1 MKKVIFIL
9 VFTLTFQKGYSQGCC
24 SGGVPMSAN
33 VGLPVSDAGSWQ
45 FSVNYDLNVLST
57 LKNGT
62 ETLDD
67 DRQKRTT
74 HSVLAQVGYT
84 LNNRLSLELF
94 SSFVRQERRIKQL
107 NQEYDFIATNGLGDA
122 IFLAKYRLYKNFQ
135 IGLGTKVPTG
145 ASDKK
150 DNRGIPLGADL
161 QPGSGAWD
169 LVYWAGGGAAF
180 PFRKSMFLN
189 VSVIYRSTGVNDNFF
204 GDSKYKFGNEFQS
217 TIGIADRF
225 VLGSITLDPSISIK
239 YRKANPDKR
248 NVDKTVFVDFGS
260 TGGEWVFIRPA
271 ISYNPSP
278 SIAIQSNIELPVYAK
293 LNDTQVSPTYRIN
306 IGVTFIL
313 KRKND
318 FKID

>member
-1 MKKVIFIL
+1 MKKLIFIL

-45 FSVNYDLNVLST
+45 FSLNYDLNVLST

-74 HSVLAQVGYT
+74 HSALAQIGYT

-94 SSFVRQERRIKQL
+94 TSFVRQERRIKQL

-135 IGLGTKVPTG
+135 IGLGTKVPIG

-150 DNRGIPLGADL
+150 DKRGIPLGADL

-169 LVYWAGGGAAF
+169 LVYWAGGGAAL
-180 PFRKSMFLN
+180 PFRKSM
-189 VSVIYRSTGVNDNFF
+189 
-204 GDSKYKFGNEFQS
+204 FGNEFQS

-225 VLGSITLDPSISIK
+225 VLGSITLDPSLSIK

-248 NVDKTVFVDFGS
+248 NVDKTGFVDFGS

-271 ISYNPSP
+271 VSYNPSP

-313 KRKND
+313 KTKND
-318 FKID
+318 FKIE

>member
-1 MKKVIFIL
+1 
-9 VFTLTFQKGYSQGCC
+9 
-24 SGGVPMSAN
+24 MSAN
-33 VGLPVSDAGSWQ
+33 IGLPVSDAGSWQ
-45 FSVNYDLNVLST
+45 FSLNYDLNVLST

-74 HSVLAQVGYT
+74 HSVLAQVGYAV
-84 LNNRLSLELF
+84 NQKVSLELF
-94 SSFVRQERRIKQL
+94 TSFVRQERKIRQL
-107 NQEYDFIATNGLGDA
+107 NQGYDFISTSGLGDA
-122 IFLAKYRLYKNFQ
+122 IFLLKYRVYKNFQ
-135 IGLGTKVPTG
+135 VGLGTKIPTG
-145 ASDKK
+145 AANKK

-169 LVYWAGGGAAF
+169 LVYWAGGGTAL

-189 VSVIYRSTGVNDNFF
+189 MSAIYRSTGVNDNFF
-204 GDSKYKFGNEFQS
+204 GDSEYKFGNEFQS

-225 VLGSITLDPSISIK
+225 VIGSITLDPSISIK

-248 NVDKTVFVDFGS
+248 NADNTILVNFGS

-278 SIAIQSNIELPVYAK
+278 SIAIQSNIELPVYAN
-293 LNDTQVSPTYRIN
+293 LIDTQVSPTYRVN
-306 IGVTFIL
+306 IGVTFLL

-318 FKID
+318 YKID